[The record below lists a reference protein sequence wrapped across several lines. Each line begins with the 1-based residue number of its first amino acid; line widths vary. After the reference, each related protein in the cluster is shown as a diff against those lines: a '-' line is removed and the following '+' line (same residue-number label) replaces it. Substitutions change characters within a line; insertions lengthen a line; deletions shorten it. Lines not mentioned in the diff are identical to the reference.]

1 MKLAINGRHI
11 DTGDAFR
18 QHASD
23 SLSATLDKYF
33 NAAMEANVTLSREAH
48 LYRAAVSVH
57 VGRGLLLQANGQA
70 DAVYLAF
77 DSAVERLS
85 KQLRRYKRRL
95 RDHHGKL
102 VDDVEPLLAQ
112 QYILAGTTDP
122 EEDETEPLDGGLPA
136 VVAEMETEVPRLTVS
151 DAVMRMDLSDQPAVL
166 FRNRAHGGL
175 NMVYRRS
182 DGNIGWVDPRGNR
195 GK

>member
-18 QHASD
+18 QHAND

-48 LYRAAVSVH
+48 LYRAAVAVH
-57 VGRGLLLQANGQA
+57 GGRGLLLQASAAA
-70 DAVYLAF
+70 DAVYPAF

-95 RDHHGKL
+95 RDHHGKA
-102 VDDVEPLLAQ
+102 VNDVEPLWAQ
-112 QYILAGTTDP
+112 QYILAAAPDR
-122 EEDETEPLDGGLPA
+122 EDDDSDSADGLPA

-151 DAVMRMDLSDQPAVL
+151 DAVMRMDLSDQPALL

-175 NMVYRRS
+175 NMVYRRQ
-182 DGNIGWVDPRGNR
+182 DGNIGCVDPRGNR